1 MHFWKVCS
9 FLWFLWKR
17 IGTCVCASLELLVV
31 EKEALWGLGR
41 WGVTDLKARGTNC
54 AGLVCLAVS
63 CTSGDVCGLMYV
75 WIGESHL
82 EEYPFLSCKYPPVET
97 PLQCLATCS
106 GH

>member
-41 WGVTDLKARGTNC
+41 WGVTDLKTV
-54 AGLVCLAVS
+54 LV
-63 CTSGDVCGLMYV
+63 
-75 WIGESHL
+75 
-82 EEYPFLSCKYPPVET
+82 
-97 PLQCLATCS
+97 
-106 GH
+106 